1 MGALAQGI
9 KRAVL
14 LWHRRSGKEKTLI
27 NYTAWAM
34 LNRVGTYFYIFP
46 TYAQAKKSRLGW
58 TGQRRVGI
66 RGSFPG
72 CLGGKPQFHRT
83 QDHLSQWQYLSVNRK
98 R

>member
-1 MGALAQGI
+1 MPEIVLPHKFRPRRYQEPVMGALAQGI

-46 TYAQAKKSRLGW
+46 TYAQAK
-58 TGQRRVGI
+58 
-66 RGSFPG
+66 
-72 CLGGKPQFHRT
+72 
-83 QDHLSQWQYLSVNRK
+83 
-98 R
+98 